1 MMEEQYSQPPNSP
14 QGSYSPPTVQQQLPN
29 STAVLVLGIL
39 SLIFIC
45 PYISLIGIVL
55 GIIALV
61 LAGRDQSLYSQT
73 PSKYSLSS
81 YNNMKAG
88 RVCAI
93 IGLSIATLTFIIT
106 ILFIIGIIATASMPF
121 WGMVN

>member
-1 MMEEQYSQPPNSP
+1 MDEQTPQTPATPQQGYYPPPN
-14 QGSYSPPTVQQQLPN
+14 QQQLPN
-29 STAVLVLGIL
+29 SNAVLILGIL

-45 PYISLIGIVL
+45 PYISFIGIVL

-61 LAGRDQSLYSQT
+61 LASRDQSLYSQT
-73 PSKYSLSS
+73 PAKYALSS

-93 IGLSIATLTFIIT
+93 IGLSIATLTFIISV
-106 ILFIIGIIATASMPF
+106 LFIIGIIATASMPF
-121 WGMVN
+121 WGMMD

>member
-1 MMEEQYSQPPNSP
+1 MEEQNIQSPNP
-14 QGSYSPPTVQQQLPN
+14 QGGYTPPPIQQQLPN
-29 STAVLVLGIL
+29 ANTVLVLGIL

-45 PYISLIGIVL
+45 PYISVVGIIL

-61 LAGRDQSLYSQT
+61 FAGKDQSLYMQN
-73 PSKYSLSS
+73 PSKYALSS

-93 IGLSIATLTFIIT
+93 IGLCIATLTFIIT
-106 ILFIIGIIATASMPF
+106 FLFIVGIIAGATMPF
-121 WGMVN
+121 WGLN

>member
-1 MMEEQYSQPPNSP
+1 MEEQNPQSTNP
-14 QGSYSPPTVQQQLPN
+14 QGGYTPPPVQQQLPN
-29 STAVLVLGIL
+29 ATTVLVLGIL

-55 GIIALV
+55 GILALV
-61 LAGRDQSLYSQT
+61 FAAKDQALYTQN
-73 PSKYSLSS
+73 PSKYALSS

-93 IGLSIATLTFIIT
+93 IGLCIATLTFIIT
-106 ILFIIGIIATASMPF
+106 ILFIIGIIASATMPF
-121 WGMVN
+121 WGMNN

>member
-1 MMEEQYSQPPNSP
+1 MEEQYSRPHNSSP
-14 QGSYSPPTVQQQLPN
+14 GSYSFPPVQQQLPN
-29 STAVLVLGIL
+29 SNTVLVLGIL

-55 GIIALV
+55 GIIALT
-61 LAGRDQSLYSQT
+61 LSGRDHSLYSQN
-73 PSKYSLSS
+73 PSKYALSS
-81 YNNMKAG
+81 FNNLKAG

-106 ILFIIGIIATASMPF
+106 ILFIAGIIATPSMPF
-121 WGMVN
+121 WGMMD